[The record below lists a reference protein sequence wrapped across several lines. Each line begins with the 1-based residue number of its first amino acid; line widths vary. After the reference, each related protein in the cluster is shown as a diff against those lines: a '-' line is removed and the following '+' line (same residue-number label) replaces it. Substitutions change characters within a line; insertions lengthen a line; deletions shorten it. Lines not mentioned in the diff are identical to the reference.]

1 MFDFTS
7 TNYMYESYENDL
19 ILRDALRDCKSE
31 EEKDRV
37 DDKNLGTIKMFKRVR
52 NYLINQYRKYYI
64 GKEAKEF
71 FSKKEKSVVNR
82 FLKHIKRQV
91 TLS

>member
-37 DDKNLGTIKMFKRVR
+37 IKQFMGETPVLSVLTMFAAFIVA
-52 NYLINQYRKYYI
+52 LVFCGII
-64 GKEAKEF
+64 SLFA
-71 FSKKEKSVVNR
+71 
-82 FLKHIKRQV
+82 
-91 TLS
+91 

>member
-37 DDKNLGTIKMFKRVR
+37 IKQFMGGTPVLSVLTMLSAFIVA
-52 NYLINQYRKYYI
+52 LIFCGI
-64 GKEAKEF
+64 ISLFA
-71 FSKKEKSVVNR
+71 
-82 FLKHIKRQV
+82 
-91 TLS
+91 

>member
-37 DDKNLGTIKMFKRVR
+37 IKQFMGGTPVLSVLTMFAAFIVA
-52 NYLINQYRKYYI
+52 LIFCGI
-64 GKEAKEF
+64 ISLFA
-71 FSKKEKSVVNR
+71 
-82 FLKHIKRQV
+82 
-91 TLS
+91 

>member
-37 DDKNLGTIKMFKRVR
+37 I
-52 NYLINQYRKYYI
+52 
-64 GKEAKEF
+64 KEF
-71 FSKKEKSVVNR
+71 MGGTPVLSVLTMFAAFIVALI
-82 FLKHIKRQV
+82 FCGIISLFA
-91 TLS
+91 